1 MDGCTCAY
9 TPNKL
14 GLREWVSGLQIN
26 KPACCA
32 KSQLDAVFA
41 SGVQAPLKL
50 PIGGFLS
57 SLLSHRDMSHY
68 SYVLAWWNAG
78 LLWQNSAWIRKPACQ
93 KSLISYSVGV
103 FVCVGSLNRMN
114 VNYPFDFTSG
124 SQSVWGEVSHCA
136 SLPFVMKHL
145 SCSQKTFFPYMASI
159 SRSSLLQKQFLTT
172 SRIWIH
178 NDNGSVNRPMKA
190 GTHQPML
197 NRYWSITK
205 CMYQLLLR
213 A

>member
-32 KSQLDAVFA
+32 NSQLDAVFA

-57 SLLSHRDMSHY
+57 SLLSHSDMSHY

-93 KSLISYSVGV
+93 KSLISLQCWRVCMCWLTEPRECKLSIWLYIRFSVCLRRSITLCFLCLLLWSTCLVLRKLFSIYGV
-103 FVCVGSLNRMN
+103 YFEK
-114 VNYPFDFTSG
+114 FTST
-124 SQSVWGEVSHCA
+124 
-136 SLPFVMKHL
+136 
-145 SCSQKTFFPYMASI
+145 KTIPYH
-159 SRSSLLQKQFLTT
+159 KQ
-172 SRIWIH
+172 
-178 NDNGSVNRPMKA
+178 D
-190 GTHQPML
+190 L
-197 NRYWSITK
+197 NT
-205 CMYQLLLR
+205 
-213 A
+213 